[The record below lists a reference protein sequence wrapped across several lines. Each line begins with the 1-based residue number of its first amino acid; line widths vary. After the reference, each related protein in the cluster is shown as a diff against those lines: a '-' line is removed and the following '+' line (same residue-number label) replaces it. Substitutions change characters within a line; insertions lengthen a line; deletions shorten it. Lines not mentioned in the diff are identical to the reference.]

1 MTNFASQ
8 RANMVQR
15 QLVDRGIRD
24 PWVLKALGT
33 LPREKF
39 ISPGLNKNAYSD
51 SPVPI
56 GHGQT
61 ISQPYMVALMT
72 EALELKPQHRVLE
85 IGTGSGYQAAVL
97 SLLVTKVYTVERIP
111 ELTRRAREIF
121 EELGL
126 ENILSRTADGTIGW
140 DEYAPYDRI
149 VVTAAAPQVPPQLL
163 RQLAPGGR
171 LVIPVGEK
179 SVQTLR
185 ILERREDRI
194 AEQNAGS
201 CVFVPLIGKD
211 GWED

>member
-140 DEYAPYDRI
+140 EEYAPYDRI

>member
-8 RANMVQR
+8 RADMVQR